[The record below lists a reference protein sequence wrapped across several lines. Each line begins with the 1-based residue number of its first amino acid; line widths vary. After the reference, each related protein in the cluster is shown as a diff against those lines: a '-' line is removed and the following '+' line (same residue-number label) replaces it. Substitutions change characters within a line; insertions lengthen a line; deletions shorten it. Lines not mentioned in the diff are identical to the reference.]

1 MPVPLF
7 LNPMMISNTMVP
19 DSSQT
24 PTPLQSCPALVLA
37 GGLGTRLRTVYRNGP
52 KCMAPV
58 GGRPFLEYLLCWLRA
73 SGIRDLVMCV
83 GYKSSQI
90 QRWLGDGSAKG
101 FRVRYSVEEELCGTA
116 GALRLAAKMVGAPTC
131 VVLNGDSFLELDLE
145 EIYRFHLSNQALAT
159 IALAMVE
166 DAERYGSVQFNRDG
180 KIAAF
185 MEKSQEGAMQASG
198 SRSSQFINGGVYLLQ
213 RQLLDSIPFG
223 QGVSLEKKI
232 FPELVEGGLYGFP
245 APGFFI
251 DIGVP
256 ADFIKAQVELVRR
269 FSA

>member
-1 MPVPLF
+1 M
-7 LNPMMISNTMVP
+7 
-19 DSSQT
+19 
-24 PTPLQSCPALVLA
+24 CPS
-37 GGLGTRLRTVYRNGP
+37 RW
-52 KCMAPV
+52 V
-58 GGRPFLEYLLCWLRA
+58 GEVC
-73 SGIRDLVMCV
+73 
-83 GYKSSQI
+83 
-90 QRWLGDGSAKG
+90 
-101 FRVRYSVEEELCGTA
+101 E
-116 GALRLAAKMVGAPTC
+116 
-131 VVLNGDSFLELDLE
+131 
-145 EIYRFHLSNQALAT
+145 LAT
-159 IALAMVE
+159 APARGGTVT
-166 DAERYGSVQFNRDG
+166 R
-180 KIAAF
+180 
-185 MEKSQEGAMQASG
+185 ASG